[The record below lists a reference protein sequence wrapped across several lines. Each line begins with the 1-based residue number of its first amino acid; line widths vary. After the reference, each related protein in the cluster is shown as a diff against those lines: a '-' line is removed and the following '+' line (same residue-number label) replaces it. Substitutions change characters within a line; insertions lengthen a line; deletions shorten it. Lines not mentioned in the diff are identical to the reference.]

1 MKVTEGKKIYFA
13 SDNHLG
19 IPDSR
24 SSLIREKKFVKWLD
38 TIKVNAH
45 SIYLLGDLFDFW
57 FEYKTVVP
65 KGFTRVLGKIAEISD
80 SGIPI
85 YFFTG
90 NHDMWMHDYFQLELG
105 VKIITEPQQFE
116 INQQSFFIGHGD
128 GLGPGDTSY
137 KLMKRFITTN
147 KFFKWCF
154 RWVHPD
160 IGVKLG
166 QFLSKEK
173 KLMSTKKDIG
183 DVENQWLTQYC
194 RKKLETK
201 HYDYFIF
208 GHSHIPVEL
217 NLNSESKYIN
227 LGDWITN
234 FTYAVFDGNKLSLKR
249 YKD

>member
-19 IPDSR
+19 IPNYR
-24 SSLIREKKFVKWLD
+24 SSLLREKKFVKWLD
-38 TIKVNAH
+38 TIKIDAH

-65 KGFTRVLGKIAEISD
+65 KGFTRVLGKIAEIAD

-90 NHDMWMHDYFQLELG
+90 NHDMWVRDYFQLELG
-105 VKIITEPQQFE
+105 VKVITEHQQFE
-116 INQQSFFIGHGD
+116 INEKSFFIGHGD

-137 KLMKRFITTN
+137 KLMKKFITGN
-147 KFFKWCF
+147 RFFKWCF

-173 KLMSTKKDIG
+173 KLMSAKKDIG
-183 DVENQWLTQYC
+183 DIENQWLTQYC

-201 HYDYFIF
+201 QYDYFIF
-208 GHSHIPVEL
+208 GHSHIPLDVEL
-217 NLNSESKYIN
+217 TPESKYIN
-227 LGDWITN
+227 LGDWIKN
-234 FTYAVFDGNKLSLKR
+234 FTYAEFNGENLSLKR
-249 YKD
+249 FD

>member
-1 MKVTEGKKIYFA
+1 M
-13 SDNHLG
+13 
-19 IPDSR
+19 
-24 SSLIREKKFVKWLD
+24 KKF
-38 TIKVNAH
+38 I
-45 SIYLLGDLFDFW
+45 
-57 FEYKTVVP
+57 
-65 KGFTRVLGKIAEISD
+65 
-80 SGIPI
+80 
-85 YFFTG
+85 TG
-90 NHDMWMHDYFQLELG
+90 N
-105 VKIITEPQQFE
+105 
-116 INQQSFFIGHGD
+116 
-128 GLGPGDTSY
+128 
-137 KLMKRFITTN
+137 R
-147 KFFKWCF
+147 FFKWCF

-173 KLMSTKKDIG
+173 KLMSAKKDIG

-234 FTYAVFDGNKLSLKR
+234 FTYAEFDGNKLSLKR
-249 YKD
+249 CKD